1 MKKHAKTLKILMFL
15 AAAVLFSLLCWLLW
29 AFVPR
34 SSVRYSLLAVTGGI
48 FVLAGLW
55 IWFQQR
61 QIFHFAD
68 EICDTLDALIS
79 GRQPEVERPYEDS
92 VTAKVQGKLL
102 QYYDI
107 MNEGKVQSQ
116 RDKQTIQELVSD
128 ISHQVKTPIANIQM
142 FTGILQQHQLT
153 EEKRAE
159 FLETMA
165 SQINKLDFLMQSL
178 IKMSRLETGT
188 FVLHMEEAPL
198 DKTIAQAIS
207 SVWAKADRKNIQLS
221 VDCAPSV
228 TVQHDPKWTAEAL
241 GNILDNG
248 VKYTPEGGSISVSV
262 RPWQFYEHIPAAQ
275 EMIDAYTKT
284 VDTSLPVTSRKTM
297 AEQYEAETRASAV
310 MGNTI
315 SVIIALV
322 GVLNFI
328 NSMVTAIV
336 SRKKEFAMIQ
346 SVGMTKRQLRK
357 MLICE
362 GLDYAAITLIVS
374 YLVSTLAVGIG
385 VRAITANEFST
396 FHFTLMP
403 LMICTPILLAFA
415 VLIPFLCFKNLE
427 KQSIVERL
435 RTE

>member
-1 MKKHAKTLKILMFL
+1 MKKHTKTLKILMVL
-15 AAAVLFSLLCWLLW
+15 AAALLFSFLCWLLRE
-29 AFVPR
+29 FVPR
-34 SSVRYSLLAVTGGI
+34 SSVRYSLLAVAGGI

-55 IWFQQR
+55 IWFQQT

-153 EEKRAE
+153 EEKRGE

-188 FVLHMEEAPL
+188 FVLHMEEALL

-207 SVWAKADRKNIQLS
+207 TVWAKADKKNIQLW

-262 RPWQFYEHIPAAQ
+262 RPWQFYTRIDITDTGIGIHEEHYHDVFQRFYRAQ
-275 EMIDAYTKT
+275 ETAAEEGVGLGLYLANGI
-284 VDTSLPVTSRKTM
+284 VTRQKG
-297 AEQYEAETRASAV
+297 Y
-310 MGNTI
+310 I
-315 SVIIALV
+315 SVKSNY
-322 GVLNFI
+322 GEGTTF
-328 NSMVTAIV
+328 
-336 SRKKEFAMIQ
+336 
-346 SVGMTKRQLRK
+346 SV
-357 MLICE
+357 
-362 GLDYAAITLIVS
+362 
-374 YLVSTLAVGIG
+374 YLLS
-385 VRAITANEFST
+385 
-396 FHFTLMP
+396 
-403 LMICTPILLAFA
+403 
-415 VLIPFLCFKNLE
+415 
-427 KQSIVERL
+427 
-435 RTE
+435 

>member
-1 MKKHAKTLKILMFL
+1 MKKHAKTLKILMVL
-15 AAAVLFSLLCWLLW
+15 AAALLFSFLCWLLRE
-29 AFVPR
+29 FVPR
-34 SSVRYSLLAVTGGI
+34 SSVRYSLLAVAGGI

-55 IWFQQR
+55 IWFQQT

-153 EEKRAE
+153 EEKRGE

-188 FVLHMEEAPL
+188 FVLHMEEALL

-207 SVWAKADRKNIQLS
+207 TVWAKADKKNIQLW

-262 RPWQFYEHIPAAQ
+262 RPWQFYTRIDITDTGIGIHEEHYHDVFQRFYRAQ
-275 EMIDAYTKT
+275 ETAAEEGVGLGLYLANGI
-284 VDTSLPVTSRKTM
+284 VTRQKG
-297 AEQYEAETRASAV
+297 Y
-310 MGNTI
+310 I
-315 SVIIALV
+315 SVKSNY
-322 GVLNFI
+322 GEGTTF
-328 NSMVTAIV
+328 
-336 SRKKEFAMIQ
+336 
-346 SVGMTKRQLRK
+346 SV
-357 MLICE
+357 
-362 GLDYAAITLIVS
+362 
-374 YLVSTLAVGIG
+374 YLLS
-385 VRAITANEFST
+385 
-396 FHFTLMP
+396 
-403 LMICTPILLAFA
+403 
-415 VLIPFLCFKNLE
+415 
-427 KQSIVERL
+427 
-435 RTE
+435 

>member
-1 MKKHAKTLKILMFL
+1 MKKHAKALKILMVL

-55 IWFQQR
+55 IWFWQR

-128 ISHQVKTPIANIQM
+128 ISHQVKTPIANIHI
-142 FTGILQQHQLT
+142 FTGILQQHRLT

-188 FVLHMEEAPL
+188 FVLHIEEAPL

-207 SVWAKADRKNIQLS
+207 TVWAKADKKNIQLS

-248 VKYTPEGGSISVSV
+248 VKYTPEGGSICVSA
-262 RPWQFYEHIPAAQ
+262 RPWQFYTRIDISDTGIGIHEEHYHDVFQRFYRAQ
-275 EMIDAYTKT
+275 ETA
-284 VDTSLPVTSRKTM
+284 
-297 AEQYEAETRASAV
+297 AEEGVGLGLYLANGIITRQK
-310 MGNTI
+310 GYI
-315 SVIIALV
+315 SVKSNY
-322 GVLNFI
+322 GKGTTF
-328 NSMVTAIV
+328 
-336 SRKKEFAMIQ
+336 
-346 SVGMTKRQLRK
+346 SV
-357 MLICE
+357 
-362 GLDYAAITLIVS
+362 
-374 YLVSTLAVGIG
+374 YLLS
-385 VRAITANEFST
+385 
-396 FHFTLMP
+396 
-403 LMICTPILLAFA
+403 
-415 VLIPFLCFKNLE
+415 
-427 KQSIVERL
+427 
-435 RTE
+435 

>member
-15 AAAVLFSLLCWLLW
+15 AAVVLFSLLCWLLW

-248 VKYTPEGGSISVSV
+248 VKYTPEGGSILYLFARGNSIRELIFPIPVLVSM
-262 RPWQFYEHIPAAQ
+262 RIIITMFFQRFYRAQ
-275 EMIDAYTKT
+275 ETA
-284 VDTSLPVTSRKTM
+284 
-297 AEQYEAETRASAV
+297 AEEGVGLGLYLANGIITRQK
-310 MGNTI
+310 GYI
-315 SVIIALV
+315 SVKSNY
-322 GVLNFI
+322 GEGTTF
-328 NSMVTAIV
+328 
-336 SRKKEFAMIQ
+336 
-346 SVGMTKRQLRK
+346 SV
-357 MLICE
+357 
-362 GLDYAAITLIVS
+362 
-374 YLVSTLAVGIG
+374 YLLS
-385 VRAITANEFST
+385 
-396 FHFTLMP
+396 
-403 LMICTPILLAFA
+403 
-415 VLIPFLCFKNLE
+415 
-427 KQSIVERL
+427 
-435 RTE
+435 